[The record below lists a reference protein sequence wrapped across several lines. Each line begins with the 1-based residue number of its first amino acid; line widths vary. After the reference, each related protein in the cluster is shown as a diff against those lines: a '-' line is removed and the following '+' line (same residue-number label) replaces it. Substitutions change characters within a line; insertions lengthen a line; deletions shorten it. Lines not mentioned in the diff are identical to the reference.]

1 PGSTATVFR
10 HFHDNLGRAW
20 LAFRNKHSIVKAEP
34 YQAGSRREVTV
45 ANECRPPT
53 WTRSL
58 SFRHG
63 STVNKNDGWSPF
75 LGISRI
81 EIKSL
86 TCNVFGWL
94 QTEEEI
100 VVSGSVL
107 QAGCCRFSLDHHNCT
122 SKGLY

>member
-1 PGSTATVFR
+1 M
-10 HFHDNLGRAW
+10 
-20 LAFRNKHSIVKAEP
+20 VKVDS
-34 YQAGSRREVTV
+34 YQAGRRREVTV
-45 ANECRPPT
+45 ANECRPLA

-58 SFRHG
+58 SFRHEP
-63 STVNKNDGWSPF
+63 TLAKTDVWSAN

-81 EIKSL
+81 VIKRL

-94 QTEEEI
+94 QTEVEI

-107 QAGCCRFSLDHHNCT
+107 QAGCCRFSFDHHNCT

>member
-1 PGSTATVFR
+1 SM
-10 HFHDNLGRAW
+10 
-20 LAFRNKHSIVKAEP
+20 VKGDS
-34 YQAGSRREVTV
+34 YQAGRRREVTV
-45 ANECRPPT
+45 ANECRPLT

-63 STVNKNDGWSPF
+63 PTVNKNDCWSPF

-86 TCNVFGWL
+86 TRNVFGWL

-100 VVSGSVL
+100 VVAVSVL
-107 QAGCCRFSLDHHNCT
+107 QAGGCRFGLDHHYCM
-122 SKGLY
+122 SKGLYKYFAPVTS